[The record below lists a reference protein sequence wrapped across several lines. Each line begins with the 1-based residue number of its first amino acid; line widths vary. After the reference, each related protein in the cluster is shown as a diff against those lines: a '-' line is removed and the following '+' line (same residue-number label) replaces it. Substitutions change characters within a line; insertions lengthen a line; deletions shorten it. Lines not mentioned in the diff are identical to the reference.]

1 MLTRPF
7 TRLVVAFGIR
17 KITQRRLVEEVVT
30 GTLLLIPFGLLVGL
44 ITSRIC
50 TKIRFSRV
58 RSDVWT
64 TLVVFLIGD
73 VLMEWLLPSLGC
85 LPVPATEENTGVIPT
100 DDDGMVG
107 EYVSSIFR
115 TARDE
120 AVASSFFRQDEYHY
134 TFTWLLQSYGLY
146 CPPDFANSDSLL
158 TPDATAILFSIRLI
172 FLCIGVHIGESIGCF
187 VALTGGIA
195 TGKSTAAKM
204 FVDYTY
210 NNAAYENDSED
221 DDETSNNGGGGDSNN
236 NNNNSNNKNNNN
248 KAVRKRRK
256 ANHKKKGGTS
266 PSNDDYDDDD
276 DDDELLEIARARNE
290 GAYDGRGIAYW
301 IYWIND
307 TIGGWAGGFLSA
319 FTAFALTDDGSG
331 SCYNEGTVQ
340 LVCADSIA
348 HCILLP
354 PEVLAERLRMA
365 CSASAAN
372 DTSEG
377 EDDDDDRQS
386 KNDENDSGDE
396 GDNSYDVTGTSNH
409 CDLKSSSN
417 DDSRIIKIVS
427 PSDSVYHRII
437 KAFEGKDILNPN
449 SGHIDRLKLGAIIFN
464 DRDERRKLNKITHP
478 RILIVLLKNLVRSV
492 FFGFADI
499 TMGDLPLLFESG
511 KLSWLFGVTICVAT
525 SEEIQLAR
533 LIQRNPELPRAECQ
547 ARIDSQLV
555 LSEKI
560 RRADIVIDNNGDLE
574 QLREQVEEARRDIMG
589 RLYGIGMS
597 LLQMLLLIG
606 GSTSIAVSSKFYTHW
621 QQ

>member
-7 TRLVVAFGIR
+7 TRLVVAFGVR

-44 ITSRIC
+44 LTSRIC
-50 TKIRFSRV
+50 TKTRFPKI

-85 LPVPATEENTGVIPT
+85 LPVPASEGHSGIVPT
-100 DDDGMVG
+100 DDDGMVE

-115 TARDE
+115 TARDD
-120 AVASSFFRQDEYHY
+120 AAPSSYFRQDEYHY

-204 FVDYTY
+204 FVNCNY
-210 NNAAYENDSED
+210 NNSSI
-221 DDETSNNGGGGDSNN
+221 DDESDSDDGNDNNGSGEDSNI
-236 NNNNSNNKNNNN
+236 NNNSNNKSARN
-248 KAVRKRRK
+248 RRHK
-256 ANHKKKGGTS
+256 SNHKKRGGAS
-266 PSNDDYDDDD
+266 SSNTNSSSRDYDYDDD
-276 DDDELLEIARARNE
+276 ELIKFARASDE
-290 GAYDGRGIAYW
+290 GAREGHGILGW
-301 IYWIND
+301 ISD
-307 TIGGWAGGFLSA
+307 TIGGWVGSFLSA
-319 FTAFALTDDGSG
+319 FTAFALVDDDRGG
-331 SCYNEGTVQ
+331 GGYNEGTVQ
-340 LVCADSIA
+340 LICADSIA
-348 HCILLP
+348 HSILLP
-354 PEVLAERLRMA
+354 PEVLADRQRM
-365 CSASAAN
+365 SSLSFAA

-377 EDDDDDRQS
+377 DDDDDHQQS
-386 KNDENDSGDE
+386 DDDENDSGDE
-396 GDNSYDVTGTSNH
+396 GEDYYDDAGNTNTNSGT
-409 CDLKSSSN
+409 N
-417 DDSRIIKIVS
+417 DDQTRIIRIVS
-427 PSDSVYHRII
+427 PSDSVYHQLL

-449 SGHIDRLKLGAIIFN
+449 NGHIDRLKLGAIIFN
-464 DRDERRKLNKITHP
+464 DREERKKLNKITHP

-511 KLSWLFGVTICVAT
+511 KLSWLFGVTICVFT
-525 SEEIQLAR
+525 SEETQLAR
-533 LIQRNPELPRAECQ
+533 LIKRNPELTKEECQ
-547 ARIDSQLV
+547 ARINSQMV
-555 LSEKI
+555 LSRKI
-560 RRADIVIDNNGDLE
+560 RRADVVIDNNGDLE

>member
-44 ITSRIC
+44 LTSRIC
-50 TKIRFSRV
+50 TKFRFTRI

-85 LPVPATEENTGVIPT
+85 LPMPASEEHGMSSGVGPG
-100 DDDGMVG
+100 DDDGMMG
-107 EYVSSIFR
+107 EYISSIFQS
-115 TARDE
+115 AGVGDDS
-120 AVASSFFRQDEYHY
+120 ASSLFRQDEYHY

-146 CPPDFANSDSLL
+146 CPPDFAKSQSLL
-158 TPDATAILFSIRLI
+158 TPDATAILFSIRLV
-172 FLCIGVHIGESIGCF
+172 FLCIGVHIGESLGCF

-204 FVDYTY
+204 FVNCNY
-210 NNAAYENDSED
+210 NNPAYDHDVSDTD
-221 DDETSNNGGGGDSNN
+221 DGNGNGNPVSGESNRNNKGARNRRQKSNLKKRGSSSSNSINNG
-236 NNNNSNNKNNNN
+236 
-248 KAVRKRRK
+248 R
-256 ANHKKKGGTS
+256 
-266 PSNDDYDDDD
+266 NDDL
-276 DDDELLEIARARNE
+276 DDDELIKIARASE
-290 GAYDGRGIAYW
+290 GRGILGW
-301 IYWIND
+301 FGNKLEDWL
-307 TIGGWAGGFLSA
+307 GGLFS
-319 FTAFALTDDGSG
+319 AFALTDDGNG
-331 SCYNEGTVQ
+331 GGYNEGTVQ
-340 LVCADSIA
+340 LICADSIA
-348 HCILLP
+348 HSILLP
-354 PEVLAERLRMA
+354 PEVLADRQQN
-365 CSASAAN
+365 SSSSSSDN
-372 DTSEG
+372 DGSDG
-377 EDDDDDRQS
+377 GDDDSDPRSYEDDD
-386 KNDENDSGDE
+386 NHSGDE
-396 GDNSYDVTGTSNH
+396 GDNDCANMGSNNRN
-409 CDLKSSSN
+409 SN
-417 DDSRIIKIVS
+417 TDGDAKDDQTRVIRIVS
-427 PSDSVYHRII
+427 PSDSVYHQIL

-449 SGHIDRLKLGAIIFN
+449 NGHIDRLKLGAIIFN

-511 KLSWLFGVTICVAT
+511 KLSWLFGITICVAT
-525 SEEIQLAR
+525 SEDIQLAR
-533 LIQRNPELPRAECQ
+533 LIKRNPELSKSECQ
-547 ARIDSQLV
+547 ARIDSQLS
-555 LSEKI
+555 LSKKI
-560 RRADIVIDNNGDLE
+560 ARADIVIDNDGDLD

>member
-7 TRLVVAFGIR
+7 TRLVVAFGVR

-44 ITSRIC
+44 LTSRIC
-50 TKIRFSRV
+50 TKFRITRI

-85 LPVPATEENTGVIPT
+85 LPVPASEEHGLSNRVGAG

-107 EYVSSIFR
+107 EYISSIFR
-115 TARDE
+115 SAGVGDDS
-120 AVASSFFRQDEYHY
+120 ASSIFRQDEYHY

-146 CPPDFANSDSLL
+146 CPPDFANSHSLL

-172 FLCIGVHIGESIGCF
+172 FLCIGVHIGESLGCF

-204 FVDYTY
+204 FVDCNY
-210 NNAAYENDSED
+210 NNPTYDQDESDTD
-221 DDETSNNGGGGDSNN
+221 DGHDNNGGGESNRNNKGARNRRQKSNPKKRGSSSSNSNN
-236 NNNNSNNKNNNN
+236 N
-248 KAVRKRRK
+248 VR
-256 ANHKKKGGTS
+256 
-266 PSNDDYDDDD
+266 NDDF
-276 DDDELLEIARARNE
+276 DDDELIKIARE
-290 GAYDGRGIAYW
+290 SEGRGIL
-301 IYWIND
+301 
-307 TIGGWAGGFLSA
+307 GWFGDKIEDWLGSFFSA
-319 FTAFALTDDGSG
+319 FAAFALTDDGSG
-331 SCYNEGTVQ
+331 GGYNEGTVQ
-340 LVCADSIA
+340 LICADSIA
-348 HCILLP
+348 HSILLP
-354 PEVLAERLRMA
+354 PEVLA
-365 CSASAAN
+365 
-372 DTSEG
+372 
-377 EDDDDDRQS
+377 DRQQNS
-386 KNDENDSGDE
+386 PSSSSDNDGSEMGDDESDPRSDDEDENNSGDE
-396 GDNSYDVTGTSNH
+396 GNND
-409 CDLKSSSN
+409 N
-417 DDSRIIKIVS
+417 DDMGNNNSHSNIDGDAKDDHTRAVRIVS
-427 PSDSVYHRII
+427 PSDSVYHQIL
-437 KAFEGKDILNPN
+437 KAFEGKDILNPSN
-449 SGHIDRLKLGAIIFN
+449 GHIDRLKLGAIIFN
-464 DRDERRKLNKITHP
+464 NRDERKKLNKITHP

-511 KLSWLFGVTICVAT
+511 KLSWLFGITICVAT
-525 SEEIQLAR
+525 SEDIQLAR
-533 LIQRNPELPRAECQ
+533 LIKRNPELSKDECQ
-547 ARIDSQLV
+547 ARIDSQLA
-555 LSEKI
+555 LSQKI
-560 RRADIVIDNNGDLE
+560 SRADIVIDNNGDLD

>member
-30 GTLLLIPFGLLVGL
+30 GTLLVIPFGLVVGL
-44 ITSRIC
+44 LTSRIC
-50 TKIRFSRV
+50 TKIRFSRI

-85 LPVPATEENTGVIPT
+85 LPVPVSDDHGGSGDPT
-100 DDDGMVG
+100 DDDGVVG

-115 TARDE
+115 SAREDS
-120 AVASSFFRQDEYHY
+120 ASSSFFRQDEYHY

-158 TPDATAILFSIRLI
+158 TPDATAILFSVRLI

-204 FVDYTY
+204 FVDYNY
-210 NNAAYENDSED
+210 NNSSFDNDFDSSD
-221 DDETSNNGGGGDSNN
+221 DNDNSNNNSNN
-236 NNNNSNNKNNNN
+236 NNNNKSARNRRNKSNQ
-248 KAVRKRRK
+248 
-256 ANHKKKGGTS
+256 KKKGGGSSANANSSITS
-266 PSNDDYDDDD
+266 SRNDDYDDD
-276 DDDELLEIARARNE
+276 ELIEFARARDE
-290 GAYDGRGIAYW
+290 DAREGRGIFGL
-301 IYWIND
+301 ISD
-307 TIGGWAGGFLSA
+307 LIGAILSA
-319 FTAFALTDDGSG
+319 FAAFALTDDGSG
-331 SCYNEGTVQ
+331 GGGYNEGTVQ
-340 LVCADSIA
+340 LICADSIA
-348 HCILLP
+348 HSILLP
-354 PEVLAERLRMA
+354 PKVLADRLRRSSSSSSTA
-365 CSASAAN
+365 NHAAT
-372 DTSEG
+372 DG
-377 EDDDDDRQS
+377 EDDNDDQQS
-386 KNDENDSGDE
+386 DGDENASGDENDS
-396 GDNSYDVTGTSNH
+396 NYDTTGNVNSNH
-409 CDLKSSSN
+409 SN
-417 DDSRIIKIVS
+417 NVSDDQTRVIRIVS
-427 PSDSVYHRII
+427 PSDSVYHQIL

-449 SGHIDRLKLGAIIFN
+449 NGHINRLKLGAIIFN
-464 DRDERRKLNKITHP
+464 DREERKKLNKITHP

-533 LIQRNPELPRAECQ
+533 LIKRNPELPKEECQ
-547 ARIDSQLV
+547 ARIDSQLP
-555 LSEKI
+555 LSKKI
-560 RRADIVIDNNGDLE
+560 RMADIVIDNNSDLE